1 MIRFLGLCGLAGV
14 LLAGMMA
21 PVALGAGALS
31 NQVSD
36 SVNSISASLATTQVP
51 LVTTVTDKNGA
62 PIAYLYDQ
70 FRLPASSA
78 QIDPAMKAA
87 LVSIEDRRF
96 YQDSGIDVR
105 ATLRA
110 ALSNSSGG
118 NTQGA
123 STITQQYVKNYLI
136 NVVDRNNKAA
146 QDADQA
152 QTVARKLREAKIAMQ
167 LGQTMTKDQILTGY
181 LNVVAFGAQVYGV
194 GAAAQAYFGTTPDK
208 LSVPQAALLAGM
220 VNNPLLYDPYNHPA
234 AALTRRNDV
243 IDKMVQNSVLS
254 AKDGKAAKATPL
266 DVVPNGPNIPSG
278 SCYGAAPDAGFFC
291 NYALQY
297 LQQAGFSVDQLT
309 AGGYTIR
316 TTMDPVVSQIAKNAA
331 NNRVPTTQDG
341 VANAFAIIQPGNTS
355 HDVVALVE
363 NRNFGTGSNAG
374 DVSTNN
380 VANVNDPFGAGS
392 TYKLFTSAAA
402 FENGMIGLNDSMPN
416 PKSSCFI
423 LPNLDPRYN
432 HCSSVTNDNATN
444 PDPIP
449 MREALAISPNTAF
462 VGLEIKTGMTP
473 VLQMAYRL
481 GMRNSML
488 ANIYGTNPTDSA
500 NQSLGGSY
508 AVSQLTSFENQFSF
522 TLGTAAL
529 APMELANV
537 GATIASGGVW
547 CPPNPIISVTDR
559 YGQQVPFQQQPCEQV
574 VPPGLAN
581 TLMNGMGQ
589 DTTNGTSAAA
599 AQAARWTR
607 PTAGKTGTTQQ
618 NESVAFLGMVDNY
631 AASSIIYAD
640 GSYPAVICNSN
651 PPHLTPT
658 GASCAGGFGGTVAA
672 PTFFDTFNQV
682 LAGKPDIPLPG
693 TDPAYLTTMNHGPTV
708 PFVMWQP
715 GDAAKT
721 AVQHAGYQVVTK
733 ELSSTQPMGTVVGVT
748 PQGNLPAGSVVTLYL
763 STGTLPPPQ
772 DPQPPASATQ
782 GTGLGGG

>member
-1 MIRFLGLCGLAGV
+1 V

-36 SVNSISASLATTQVP
+36 SVNSISASLAATQVP

-87 LVSIEDRRF
+87 LVSVEDRRF
-96 YQDSGIDVR
+96 YQDSGVDLR

-110 ALSNSSGG
+110 AMSNSSGG

-136 NVVDRNNKAA
+136 NIVDRNNKAA

-167 LGQTMTKDQILTGY
+167 LEQTMTKDQILTGY
-181 LNVVAFGAQVYGV
+181 LNVVAFGAQVFGV

-220 VNNPLLYDPYNHPA
+220 VNNPLVYDPYQHPA
-234 AALTRRNDV
+234 AALIRRNDV
-243 IDKMVQNSVLS
+243 IDKMVQNGLLS
-254 AKDGKAAKATPL
+254 AKDGKTAKATPL
-266 DVVPNGPNIPSG
+266 GVVPNGPNMPSG
-278 SCYGAAPDAGFFC
+278 NCYGAADDAGFFC
-291 NYALQY
+291 DYALEY
-297 LQQAGFSVDQLT
+297 LKQAGFSVDQLST
-309 AGGYTIR
+309 GGYTIR
-316 TTMDPVVSQIAKNAA
+316 TTMDPVVSRIAKNAA

-341 VANAFAIIQPGNTS
+341 VANTFAIIQPGSTAHN
-355 HDVVALVE
+355 VVALVE
-363 NRNFGTGSNAG
+363 NRNFGTGANAG

-380 VANVNDPFGAGS
+380 VADVKDPFGAGS
-392 TYKLFTSAAA
+392 TYKLFTTAAA
-402 FENGMIGLNDSMPN
+402 FENGVIGLRDSMPN
-416 PKSSCFI
+416 PLSGCFM
-423 LPNLDPRYN
+423 PTGLDPRYN
-432 HCSSVTNDNATN
+432 HCTSVSNDNQGN

-449 MREALAISPNTAF
+449 LTEALAISPNTAF
-462 VGLEIKTGMTP
+462 VGLEVKTGMP
-473 VLQMAYRL
+473 AVLQMAYRL
-481 GMRNSML
+481 GMRDSML
-488 ANIYGTNPTDSA
+488 ANIYGGNPNSPA
-500 NQSLGGSY
+500 NQALGGDR
-508 AVSQLTSFENQFSF
+508 AASQFGHFRYGLSF

-547 CPPNPIISVTDR
+547 CQPNPIISITDR
-559 YGQQVPFQQQPCEQV
+559 YGQPVPFQRQPCEQA

-589 DTTNGTSAAA
+589 DTTVGTSAGAA
-599 AQAARWTR
+599 KAAGWNR

-631 AASSIIYAD
+631 AASSIVYTD
-640 GSYPAVICNSN
+640 GSYPYPICNST
-651 PPHLTPT
+651 PPHLSSAGP
-658 GASCAGGFGGTVAA
+658 CAGGFGGTVAA

-693 TDPAYLTTMNHGPTV
+693 TDPAYLNTVNHGPTV

-715 GDAAKT
+715 GDAAKA
-721 AVQHAGYQVVTK
+721 AVQQAGYQVVTK
-733 ELSSTQPMGTVVGVT
+733 ELSSTQPTGSVVGVT

-782 GTGLGGG
+782 RAGLGGG